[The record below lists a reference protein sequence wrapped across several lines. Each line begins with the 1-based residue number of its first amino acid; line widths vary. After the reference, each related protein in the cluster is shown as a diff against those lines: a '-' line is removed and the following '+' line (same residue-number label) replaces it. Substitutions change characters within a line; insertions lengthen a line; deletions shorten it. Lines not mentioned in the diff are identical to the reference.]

1 MADQRER
8 REASTALRRMSGAA
22 LAFVW
27 ASKRRNEV
35 ASGLHRTIY
44 APDLLQ
50 LDIKFRKFIR
60 NIVGIVGGAHPL
72 QLGGIRPGKYLRK
85 YSTRK
90 CRNPMHFAESE
101 QMSGPSQKKNIR
113 FMYNFFV

>member
-35 ASGLHRTIY
+35 ASGLHRPPNLESEDHESTPSG
-44 APDLLQ
+44 AE
-50 LDIKFRKFIR
+50 KFRVCPF
-60 NIVGIVGGAHPL
+60 
-72 QLGGIRPGKYLRK
+72 LGSARVLECCSCVLAGTSAGLK
-85 YSTRK
+85 
-90 CRNPMHFAESE
+90 
-101 QMSGPSQKKNIR
+101 G
-113 FMYNFFV
+113 